1 MTRARRSGGSSRD
14 QVYSAAWAPTPPS
27 TTASPDG
34 GSARRPLASTTML
47 TGGTGGSQLRQLGH
61 GVRGLVGAP
70 AGGPREQ
77 HGERG
82 PGDDPALDPDR
93 SEERRVGKSVAVRV
107 ELGGRRIIKKKT

>member
-1 MTRARRSGGSSRD
+1 MTRARRSGGSSRY

-47 TGGTGGSQLRQLGH
+47 TGGTGGSQLRPLGH

-77 HGERG
+77 HGDRG
-82 PGDDPALDPDR
+82 PGADPALDPDR
-93 SEERRVGKSVAVRV
+93 SEEPTS
-107 ELGGRRIIKKKT
+107 ELQSLMRISYAGCCLK